1 MCNIKRDSVEFVRE
15 TLKIRLFTKL
25 YLQCELF
32 CKILFSKSYEDILY
46 KRCMK
51 TIECSLSIFI
61 VPISNINLTFVCKI
75 FCSRHCSFCN
85 ELLSISNTISSYFVN
100 CKKTCLHV
108 FVWLYHY
115 QLFKCLFE
123 SHKIIV
129 NPMIHNYSSI
139 NFH

>member
-1 MCNIKRDSVEFVRE
+1 MHTVLLKCMLFSRCVILTYKKVRLIIFLFSKYVLIMNKSDIKRF
-15 TLKIRLFTKL
+15 
-25 YLQCELF
+25 LQSFMNEWLTGLF

-61 VPISNINLTFVCKI
+61 VPISNIILIFVCKI

-85 ELLSISNTISSYFVN
+85 ELLSICNTITSYFVN

-108 FVWLYHY
+108 FV
-115 QLFKCLFE
+115 
-123 SHKIIV
+123 
-129 NPMIHNYSSI
+129 
-139 NFH
+139 